1 MRTKEEGNPLTTG
14 YFIPRDDIKHKL
26 RPIQEGLVDWNRKT
40 MTTLVNYA
48 NMNKS
53 KTKIH
58 EGEVVGQ
65 VYFLTEDDAKEME
78 IFHIAGGKKSMRKR
92 AELSRQKIEQ
102 DLKRRNRQN
111 EPTTPPEPRKVRINE
126 KYKEDLEKM
135 GINAR
140 FENSIEEGLTVFPPP
155 LQAFLVHSVDYFD
168 SVKEHHDPR
177 DDVWKV
183 KDNDMDELISCLH
196 THVKE
201 QNTPPNDPEM
211 REIYDKFELHKAD
224 VNQEQC
230 LKLIELL
237 RDFRSIWDK
246 NNEAPIDHTTA
257 AECTIDLEPG
267 TKPIRQKARS
277 TTQKKS
283 ETIWGFIENMQGRR
297 VIRPSKSAWAS
308 PILLA
313 AKKNGKW
320 RFCVDYRRLNDV
332 TIKDA
337 YPLPK
342 IDGIIASLGG
352 GKLRISTFDLTDA
365 FWSIP
370 MRKEDIEKTA
380 FITKFGLWEFI
391 SMPFGLSN
399 APATQQRFIESILQG
414 LLWKCCFAYIDDI
427 ICFSRDF
434 DQHLIDIRAIFERLA
449 KNGLKLQPPK
459 CNFLR
464 PTFEILGYVAS
475 ADGLKPNPKKVEA
488 IEEFPVPRTR
498 KEVLSFLEICS
509 WLRRFIPN
517 FSKRTVHLRQCSQKD
532 TFSFKMTSEA
542 IEEFKDLKE
551 VICSDTCLAH
561 PDMDK
566 EFYIHVDASGVG
578 IGAILTQLDEN
589 RRHRIIEYASTA
601 FSNGK
606 DKSNP
611 EREAYGINWALEHFK
626 YYVLGR
632 NPIIYCDCS
641 CLMDIFK
648 TRDQSKSRIFNV
660 WITRLLHY
668 SPRLLHKPGKLMAIP
683 DALSRSSRHYVEY
696 KESDSQDVKINLLE
710 KMVQNALQNA
720 TQPDITL
727 RKQGNM
733 LDDYAVSEEQWDEN
747 LPQLRDTLK
756 CNAMVTRS
764 RSRAEEKEELPD
776 NDGDVPM
783 PDAVSNS
790 QHNDQEP
797 APAANSSPQDN
808 VSTNELVVK
817 QRSDPVL
824 SRIIEHL
831 EFSSK
836 RKRCNNLSMKIIRSI
851 VNQYSIDEN
860 GVLRIDVVPVEANS
874 HDNPIVLPSSMV
886 EMVLKQYHDTLL
898 GGHQNAEKM
907 LANLRRHY
915 YFDGM
920 VQYVHYYCS
929 TCEACQIS
937 TRFKTPTAPL
947 KPYFASYPNVLVH
960 LDCTPGPNMTKPTKR
975 GNSHILAIVDSFTN
989 YCRLY
994 AIPNPSGAVVA
1005 RVLLLYISV
1014 NSMPLKIVTDNGS
1027 EFANELQSELAILL
1041 DLKRTRILPYN
1052 SKGNGKVEV
1061 AHKSVQRMLRAFIDD
1076 HTENWDEILP
1086 NLEFAINTTK
1096 NSGTGVTPFFLHF
1109 GREPIMPIDAYL
1121 EVTQL
1126 PKVTT
1131 DEWVKQIGT
1140 ERKETFEWVA
1150 QYRADKTKK
1159 YAEKYN
1165 ERHKSTNV
1173 TFHVGD
1179 IVRIFNKGKVG
1190 EHGESY
1196 NPINS
1201 HEVYRIVEMHNDNTS
1216 CTLRNIL
1223 NDEKTTMNISMIT
1236 KVPLWYEVDIHAN
1249 STHTQTAVPNDIE
1262 DKGKEEESE
1271 GEWRYEVERILD
1283 KKKDRRHGTMYK
1295 VKWVNYPIKSK
1306 ATKWLPEKDLHC
1318 DELIEEFNNKSGISK
1333 TKSRFKK
1340 KK

>member
-1 MRTKEEGNPLTTG
+1 M
-14 YFIPRDDIKHKL
+14 
-26 RPIQEGLVDWNRKT
+26 
-40 MTTLVNYA
+40 
-48 NMNKS
+48 
-53 KTKIH
+53 
-58 EGEVVGQ
+58 
-65 VYFLTEDDAKEME
+65 
-78 IFHIAGGKKSMRKR
+78 
-92 AELSRQKIEQ
+92 
-102 DLKRRNRQN
+102 
-111 EPTTPPEPRKVRINE
+111 
-126 KYKEDLEKM
+126 
-135 GINAR
+135 
-140 FENSIEEGLTVFPPP
+140 
-155 LQAFLVHSVDYFD
+155 
-168 SVKEHHDPR
+168 
-177 DDVWKV
+177 
-183 KDNDMDELISCLH
+183 
-196 THVKE
+196 
-201 QNTPPNDPEM
+201 
-211 REIYDKFELHKAD
+211 
-224 VNQEQC
+224 
-230 LKLIELL
+230 
-237 RDFRSIWDK
+237 
-246 NNEAPIDHTTA
+246 
-257 AECTIDLEPG
+257 
-267 TKPIRQKARS
+267 
-277 TTQKKS
+277 
-283 ETIWGFIENMQGRR
+283 
-297 VIRPSKSAWAS
+297 
-308 PILLA
+308 
-313 AKKNGKW
+313 
-320 RFCVDYRRLNDV
+320 
-332 TIKDA
+332 
-337 YPLPK
+337 
-342 IDGIIASLGG
+342 
-352 GKLRISTFDLTDA
+352 
-365 FWSIP
+365 
-370 MRKEDIEKTA
+370 
-380 FITKFGLWEFI
+380 
-391 SMPFGLSN
+391 
-399 APATQQRFIESILQG
+399 
-414 LLWKCCFAYIDDI
+414 
-427 ICFSRDF
+427 
-434 DQHLIDIRAIFERLA
+434 
-449 KNGLKLQPPK
+449 
-459 CNFLR
+459 
-464 PTFEILGYVAS
+464 
-475 ADGLKPNPKKVEA
+475 
-488 IEEFPVPRTR
+488 
-498 KEVLSFLEICS
+498 
-509 WLRRFIPN
+509 
-517 FSKRTVHLRQCSQKD
+517 RQCSQKD

-720 TQPDITL
+720 TQRDITL

-733 LDDYAVSEEQWDEN
+733 LDDYAVSEEQWDDN

-808 VSTNELVVK
+808 VSMNELVVK

-975 GNSHILAIVDSFTN
+975 GNSHILIVSQSH
-989 YCRLY
+989 RESGLLSK
-994 AIPNPSGAVVA
+994 IPIYFCCPNIFFNILRHTTAH
-1005 RVLLLYISV
+1005 
-1014 NSMPLKIVTDNGS
+1014 NSSSLFFP
-1027 EFANELQSELAILL
+1027 
-1041 DLKRTRILPYN
+1041 
-1052 SKGNGKVEV
+1052 V
-1061 AHKSVQRMLRAFIDD
+1061 AHYSTQR
-1076 HTENWDEILP
+1076 HTT
-1086 NLEFAINTTK
+1086 AH
-1096 NSGTGVTPFFLHF
+1096 SGTLQHTNHLLSFFQRHATAHSGTLQHTTHLLSFFQRHTTAHSSTLQHTTHLLSFFPAAHYSTQRHTTAHSGTLQHTNHLLSFFQRHATAHSGTLQHTTHLLSFFQRHTTAHSGTLQHTPSSPFFPAARYSTQQHTTTHTSH
-1109 GREPIMPIDAYL
+1109 PISFFSNNTSQHI
-1121 EVTQL
+1121 
-1126 PKVTT
+1126 
-1131 DEWVKQIGT
+1131 
-1140 ERKETFEWVA
+1140 
-1150 QYRADKTKK
+1150 TKK
-1159 YAEKYN
+1159 K
-1165 ERHKSTNV
+1165 
-1173 TFHVGD
+1173 
-1179 IVRIFNKGKVG
+1179 
-1190 EHGESY
+1190 
-1196 NPINS
+1196 
-1201 HEVYRIVEMHNDNTS
+1201 
-1216 CTLRNIL
+1216 
-1223 NDEKTTMNISMIT
+1223 
-1236 KVPLWYEVDIHAN
+1236 
-1249 STHTQTAVPNDIE
+1249 
-1262 DKGKEEESE
+1262 
-1271 GEWRYEVERILD
+1271 
-1283 KKKDRRHGTMYK
+1283 
-1295 VKWVNYPIKSK
+1295 
-1306 ATKWLPEKDLHC
+1306 
-1318 DELIEEFNNKSGISK
+1318 
-1333 TKSRFKK
+1333 
-1340 KK
+1340 